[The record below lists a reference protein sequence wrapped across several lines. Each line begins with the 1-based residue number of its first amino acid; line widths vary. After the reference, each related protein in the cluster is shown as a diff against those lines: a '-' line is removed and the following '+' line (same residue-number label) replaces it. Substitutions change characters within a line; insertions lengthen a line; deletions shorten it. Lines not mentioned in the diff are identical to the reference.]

1 MVTAKQPRVAAIG
14 LDDSQLE
21 SIRPLCGELRAAN
34 SLEEYLNAY
43 SWTETDI
50 LIAADLTSH
59 IRGPSAHNVDPSINL
74 LALGDFNFHWSDQHP
89 DSYGMGHFSNH
100 FAFAEPS
107 NTERELSAT
116 TVCSDVYEPLAKELA
131 VELAKSRKP
140 PTILKTTR
148 LDLTPLITTTSGN
161 VVALKMALP
170 EIDGT
175 SLGVP
180 SRPIALLLPK
190 VSNLDDWFR
199 AFLTEVH
206 QMDPVR
212 VPLAPPRLGNPS
224 EWHTPQERALSDK
237 ISEINATLTNLNSE
251 LGQRDMELA
260 AEAERADKGIRR
272 ALWADGDDLT
282 SAAKEILSDLGFAV
296 RDMDAELAKGEPKHE
311 DLRLTLPSA
320 PDWEAI
326 VEVKGYPNSTKT
338 SDARQIREY
347 RERYISEERR
357 PPDLTVWLANPFRNL
372 EPSSR
377 PVPDS
382 NVKDTAEAVGALHV
396 LVPDLYRQWAL
407 VEAERLD
414 RQTVIDSLVNAEPGL
429 WVPPVPLGGT

>member
-1 MVTAKQPRVAAIG
+1 MTVKQPRVAAIG

-21 SIRPLCGELRAAN
+21 SIRPLCGELRPAN
-34 SLEEYLNAY
+34 SLEEYLSAF

-59 IRGPSAHNVDPSINL
+59 IRGPGAHSVDPSINL
-74 LALGDFNFHWSDQHP
+74 LALGDFDFPWSDQYP
-89 DSYGMGHFSNH
+89 DSYGMGRFSNH
-100 FAFAEPS
+100 VAFADRS

-116 TVCSDVYEPLAKELA
+116 TVCSEVYEPLAKELA

-282 SAAKEILSDLGFAV
+282 SAVKSILSDLGFTV
-296 RDMDAELAKGEPKHE
+296 RDMDAELADGEPKRE
-311 DLRLTLPSA
+311 DLRLTRDGVSA
-320 PDWEAI
+320 WEGI
-326 VEVKGYPNSTKT
+326 VEVKGYT
-338 SDARQIREY
+338 SGTRTNDARQIREH
-347 RERYISEERR
+347 RDRYIKEEGRN
-357 PPDLTVWLANPFRNL
+357 PDLTLWLANPYREM

-377 PVPDS
+377 PAPDG
-382 NVKDTAEAVGALHV
+382 NVRMQAEAIAAVHV
-396 LVPDLYRQWAL
+396 LVPDLFRQWAL
-407 VEAERLD
+407 FAADILD
-414 RQTVIDSLVNAEPGL
+414 AQTVVDSLMDAKLGL